1 MNEQGPFANWPRLE
15 GAVRE
20 ISDDDAQRFSKPKDM
35 ESQTMAS
42 KNNALENFLGGA
54 PLNVLARLFFIP
66 LVVGALMMW
75 LELRPID
82 ILNGVQAFFDRIAQ
96 LGFGAVRELGSY
108 IMAGAFIVVP
118 VWFVLRLLSVA
129 GMRR

>member
-1 MNEQGPFANWPRLE
+1 MNERGPFANWPRLE

-20 ISDDDAQRFSKPKDM
+20 ISVDDAQRFSKPIDM

-54 PLNVLARLFFIP
+54 PMNVLARLFFIS

-75 LELRPID
+75 LELRPIENSVV
-82 ILNGVQAFFDRIAQ
+82 ILWLALLLSCLCGLFC
-96 LGFGAVRELGSY
+96 GSY
-108 IMAGAFIVVP
+108 
-118 VWFVLRLLSVA
+118 LLP
-129 GMRR
+129 G

>member
-1 MNEQGPFANWPRLE
+1 MNERGSFAKWPRLE

-20 ISDDDAQRFSKPKDM
+20 ISVDDAQRFSKPIDM

-54 PLNVLARLFFIP
+54 PMNVLARLFFIS

-82 ILNGVQAFFDRIAQ
+82 ILNGFQAFFDRIAQ

-108 IMAGAFIVVP
+108 IMAGAIVVVP
-118 VWFVLRLLSVA
+118 VWFVLRLISVA

>member
-1 MNEQGPFANWPRLE
+1 MNERGPFANWPRLE

-20 ISDDDAQRFSKPKDM
+20 ISVDDAQRFSKPIDM

-42 KNNALENFLGGA
+42 KNNAIENFLGGA
-54 PLNVLARLFFIP
+54 PMNVLARLFFIS

-108 IMAGAFIVVP
+108 IMAGAIVVVP
-118 VWFVLRLLSVA
+118 VWFVLRLISVA

>member
-1 MNEQGPFANWPRLE
+1 MNERGPFANWPRLE

-20 ISDDDAQRFSKPKDM
+20 ISVDDAQRFSKPIDM

-54 PLNVLARLFFIP
+54 PLNVLARLFFIS

>member
-1 MNEQGPFANWPRLE
+1 MNERGPFANWPRLE

-20 ISDDDAQRFSKPKDM
+20 ISVDDAQSFSKPIDM

-54 PLNVLARLFFIP
+54 PMNVLARLFFIS

-82 ILNGVQAFFDRIAQ
+82 ILNGFQAFFDRIAQ

-108 IMAGAFIVVP
+108 IMAGAIVVVP
-118 VWFVLRLLSVA
+118 VWFVLRLISVA

>member
-1 MNEQGPFANWPRLE
+1 MNERGPFANWPRLE

-20 ISDDDAQRFSKPKDM
+20 ISVDDAQRFSKPIDM
-35 ESQTMAS
+35 ESLAMPS

-54 PLNVLARLFFIP
+54 PINVLARLFFIS

-82 ILNGVQAFFDRIAQ
+82 ILNGFQAFFDRIAQ

-108 IMAGAFIVVP
+108 IMAGAIVVVP
-118 VWFVLRLLSVA
+118 VWFVLRLISVV

>member
-1 MNEQGPFANWPRLE
+1 MNERGPFANWPRLE

-20 ISDDDAQRFSKPKDM
+20 ISVDDAQRFSKPIDM

-54 PLNVLARLFFIP
+54 PMNVLARLFFIS

-108 IMAGAFIVVP
+108 IMAGAIVVVP
-118 VWFVLRLLSVA
+118 VWFVLRLISVA

>member
-54 PLNVLARLFFIP
+54 PLNVLARLFFIS

>member
-1 MNEQGPFANWPRLE
+1 
-15 GAVRE
+15 
-20 ISDDDAQRFSKPKDM
+20 M

-54 PLNVLARLFFIP
+54 PMNVLARLFFIS

-82 ILNGVQAFFDRIAQ
+82 ILNGFQAFFDRIAQ

-108 IMAGAFIVVP
+108 IMAGAIVVVP
-118 VWFVLRLLSVA
+118 VWFVLRLISVA

>member
-1 MNEQGPFANWPRLE
+1 MNERGPFTNWPRLE

-20 ISDDDAQRFSKPKDM
+20 ISVDDAQSFSKPIDM

-54 PLNVLARLFFIP
+54 PMNVLARLFFIS

-82 ILNGVQAFFDRIAQ
+82 ILNGFQAFFDRIAQ

-108 IMAGAFIVVP
+108 IMAGAIVVVP
-118 VWFVLRLLSVA
+118 VWFVLRLISVA

>member
-54 PLNVLARLFFIP
+54 PMNVLARLFFIS

-108 IMAGAFIVVP
+108 IMAGAIVVVP
-118 VWFVLRLLSVA
+118 VWFVLRLISVA

>member
-54 PLNVLARLFFIP
+54 PMNVLARLFFIS

>member
-1 MNEQGPFANWPRLE
+1 MNERGPFANWPRLE

-20 ISDDDAQRFSKPKDM
+20 ISVDDAQRFSKPIDM

-54 PLNVLARLFFIP
+54 PMNVLARLFFIS

-75 LELRPID
+75 LQLRPID

-108 IMAGAFIVVP
+108 IMAGAIVVVP
-118 VWFVLRLLSVA
+118 VWFVLRLISVA

>member
-1 MNEQGPFANWPRLE
+1 MNERGPFADWPRLE

-20 ISDDDAQRFSKPKDM
+20 ISVDDAQRFSKPIDM

-54 PLNVLARLFFIP
+54 PMNVLARLFFIS

-108 IMAGAFIVVP
+108 IMAGAIVVVP
-118 VWFVLRLLSVA
+118 VWFVLRLISVA